1 MAEAFISIL
10 GLAGTLLAGVISFI
24 LGQRWE
30 RQRQSLLIRAQMLI
44 PIEEW
49 LRGAERMIGILGDTM
64 TSVIAQSPLPVTY
77 DLEERRKATQFM
89 IERTNV
95 VLGIL
100 QSNSLRTGQTKKLA
114 KQLADTI
121 TVLDNKIKYVLLPL
135 DDEVLSRSLR
145 RTITRE
151 FLIQTGETKLK
162 LESDVQQAYSLIAQL
177 KTALT

>member
-100 QSNSLRTGQTKKLA
+100 QSNSLRTGQTRK
-114 KQLADTI
+114 
-121 TVLDNKIKYVLLPL
+121 
-135 DDEVLSRSLR
+135 VLSRSLR